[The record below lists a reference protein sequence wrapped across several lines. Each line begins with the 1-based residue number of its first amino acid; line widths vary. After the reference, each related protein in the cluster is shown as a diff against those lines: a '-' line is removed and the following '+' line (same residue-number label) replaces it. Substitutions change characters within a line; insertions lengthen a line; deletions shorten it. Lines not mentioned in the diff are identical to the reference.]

1 MNIIEPSLPRPQTDL
16 PSTFVAID
24 GSREPA
30 MTHDPS
36 IPLSH
41 GNADGLALTVAHVE
55 NDDFNQCVELM
66 GHYDDMISAK
76 RHSWTTHLRLIK
88 EIGKGGQGV
97 VYLTER
103 RGADDFTLPV
113 AIKVFSPERY
123 ATPSDYDS
131 DMTRMARV
139 ASRVARIQHENL
151 LQVYNFLDRDRI
163 RMMIMEWVEGFD
175 LRRLMAP
182 KLFGV
187 VKERFS
193 KKRWNYINDVLI
205 TYGEE
210 QPRFR
215 PGVAVAIVRECLEG
229 LAAMHRMGVVHG
241 DVKPA
246 NIMLKRTGHAK
257 LIDIGSAFE
266 AATPLLR
273 QTCTPTYAA
282 VEVLEGRECTPLSD
296 LASLGYVLLELIA
309 GKQLFTETRNLTALI
324 ESKKTLWD
332 GLQDRLPRDIADNDL
347 LMGFCRGLTDPD
359 PAERFESAEAA
370 EFLEDGAS
378 AFHRQ
383 LIIADLATDY
393 DQDIRVWIDEL
404 LELEETRMLDA
415 I

>member
-1 MNIIEPSLPRPQTDL
+1 MHSQERMTD
-16 PSTFVAID
+16 
-24 GSREPA
+24 
-30 MTHDPS
+30 DPS
-36 IPLSH
+36 IFIR
-41 GNADGLALTVAHVE
+41 DGEEALALTVTHAME
-55 NDDFNQCVELM
+55 EETSSQCPELM
-66 GHYDDMISAK
+66 GVYDDMLAAK
-76 RHSWTTHLRLIK
+76 RHSWTTHLRMIR
-88 EIGKGGQGV
+88 EIGRGGQGV

-123 ATPSDYDS
+123 STPLDYDV
-131 DMTRMARV
+131 DMSRMARV
-139 ASRVARIQHENL
+139 ASSVARIQHENL

-175 LRRLMAP
+175 LRRLLTP

-187 VKERFS
+187 VKDRFS
-193 KKRWNYINDVLI
+193 LKRWNYINDVLI

-229 LAAMHRMGVVHG
+229 LAAMHRMGLVHG

-246 NIMLKRTGHAK
+246 NIMLKRSGHAK

-266 AATPLLR
+266 ASNPLQR

-282 VEVLEGRECTPLSD
+282 VEVLEGRECTALSD
-296 LASLGYVLLELIA
+296 LASLGYVLLELIS
-309 GKQLFTETRNLTALI
+309 GKQLFSDTRNLQTLI
-324 ESKKTLWD
+324 RSKETLWD
-332 GLQDRLPRDIADNDL
+332 NLQDRLPEDIADNDL

-359 PAERFESAEAA
+359 PAARFESAEAA

-383 LIIADLATDY
+383 LIKADLATEY

-404 LELEETRMLDA
+404 LELNESQML
-415 I
+415 

>member
-1 MNIIEPSLPRPQTDL
+1 MTD
-16 PSTFVAID
+16 
-24 GSREPA
+24 
-30 MTHDPS
+30 DPS
-36 IPLSH
+36 IFIR
-41 GNADGLALTVAHVE
+41 DGEEALALTVTHAME
-55 NDDFNQCVELM
+55 EETSSQCPELM
-66 GHYDDMISAK
+66 GVYDDMLAAK
-76 RHSWTTHLRLIK
+76 RHSWTTHLRMIR
-88 EIGKGGQGV
+88 EIGRGGQGV

-123 ATPSDYDS
+123 STPLDYDV
-131 DMTRMARV
+131 DMSRMARV
-139 ASRVARIQHENL
+139 ASSVARIQHENL

-175 LRRLMAP
+175 LRRLLTP

-187 VKERFS
+187 VKDRFS
-193 KKRWNYINDVLI
+193 LKRWNYINDVLI

-229 LAAMHRMGVVHG
+229 LAAMHRMGLVHG

-246 NIMLKRTGHAK
+246 NIMLKRSGHAK

-266 AATPLLR
+266 ASNPLQR

-282 VEVLEGRECTPLSD
+282 VEVLEGRECTALSD
-296 LASLGYVLLELIA
+296 LASLGYVLLELIS
-309 GKQLFTETRNLTALI
+309 GKQLFSDTRNLQTLI
-324 ESKKTLWD
+324 RSKETLWD
-332 GLQDRLPRDIADNDL
+332 NLQDRLPEDIADNDL

-359 PAERFESAEAA
+359 PAARFESAEAA

-383 LIIADLATDY
+383 LIKADLATEY

-404 LELEETRMLDA
+404 LELNESQML
-415 I
+415 